1 MHALGLDPRVIR
13 IVWTAAV
20 CYALWYVR
28 GTLFL
33 FAVAILLAY
42 VLLPLVEWV
51 THRVVAR
58 RRGLALAVVYIAAIS
73 AIGLALTLVGTF
85 AAQQAKALAKAIP
98 GWYNRLASNQIPWPA
113 SIRPYVE
120 RAVEELNV
128 YIQTHTE
135 DILGAVSSAGLQLM
149 GAIGSIFS
157 VIVVL
162 VLSFFLLKEG
172 EAWARAIVGSLP
184 KRYQPVGEAIAAD
197 LHNVMGKYTRSM
209 FLVALLTVI
218 LYGVVF
224 SLLGV
229 PYAILLSVV
238 AFPFEFLPIVGPSLA
253 FAIVV
258 LVCIFS
264 GFKGWVLLIVSYILM
279 RLFQDYVM
287 QPYLMNEGM
296 SLSPLL
302 VFFGVLAGQQ
312 LGGIAGAVLAVPMLA
327 ILRVFY
333 VRLREVE

>member
-1 MHALGLDPRVIR
+1 MRALGIDSRVIR

-20 CYALWYVR
+20 CYALWSVR

-33 FAVAILLAY
+33 FAVAILFAY
-42 VLLPLVEWV
+42 VLLPLVETV
-51 THRVVAR
+51 NRRVVPK
-58 RRGLALAVVYIAAIS
+58 RRGWALAIVYILAIAAIG
-73 AIGLALTLVGTF
+73 AALTLVGTF

-98 GWYNRLASNQIPWPA
+98 GWYNRLSTNQINWPP
-113 SIRPYVE
+113 SIRPYAE

-128 YIQTHTE
+128 YVQTHTE

-149 GAIGSIFS
+149 GAVGSIVS

-162 VLSFFLLKEG
+162 VLSFFLLNEG
-172 EAWARAIVGSLP
+172 EAWARGIVASLP
-184 KRYQPVGEAIAAD
+184 NRHRPVGDAILAD
-197 LHNVMGKYTRSM
+197 LHKALGNYTRSL
-209 FLVALLTVI
+209 FVVALLTVV
-218 LYGVVF
+218 LYGIVF

-229 PYAILLSVV
+229 PYSILLSVV
-238 AFPFEFLPIVGPSLA
+238 AFPFEFLPIVGPTLA

-258 LVCIFS
+258 LVCVFS

-287 QPYLMNEGM
+287 QPYLMNEAM

-302 VFFGVLAGQQ
+302 VFFGVMAGQQ
-312 LGGIAGAVLAVPMLA
+312 LGGIAGALLAVPVLA

-333 VRLREVE
+333 LHLREEE